1 MPIEKLFFG
10 ACACSLPSI
19 SGLEIQFFISVFS
32 NPKLA
37 NIPRDLFSAKSIFNS
52 KPLLIPSAAFW
63 VKYKKVLGSEGS
75 TWVEIKTC

>member
-1 MPIEKLFFG
+1 MPNEKLFFG

-37 NIPRDLFSAKSIFNS
+37 NTSRDSLNAKSIFTS
-52 KPLLIPSAAFW
+52 KPLLIPSAAF
-63 VKYKKVLGSEGS
+63 
-75 TWVEIKTC
+75 